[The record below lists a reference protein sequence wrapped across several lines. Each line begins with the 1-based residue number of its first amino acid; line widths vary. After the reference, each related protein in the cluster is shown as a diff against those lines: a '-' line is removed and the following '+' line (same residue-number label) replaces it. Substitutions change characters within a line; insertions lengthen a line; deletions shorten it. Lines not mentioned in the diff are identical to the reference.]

1 VLETS
6 PLRASIFFPQT
17 TKTKEFSVSTL
28 DTAKKKFKE
37 NEMIAI
43 AFVVGLVVGPLIS
56 GMIGWQVT
64 GGALEEQVRA
74 AVVEQQAL
82 FCVERIRA
90 TGQDT
95 SGFEF
100 SALND
105 LAKQWS
111 VMPGQDSADY
121 DVAHA
126 CSEKLGVR

>member
-1 VLETS
+1 M
-6 PLRASIFFPQT
+6 
-17 TKTKEFSVSTL
+17 STL
-28 DTAKKKFKE
+28 DAAKKKFKE

-56 GMIGWQVT
+56 SMIGWQVT
-64 GGALEEQVRA
+64 GGASEEKVRA

-95 SGFEF
+95 SGFEY
-100 SALND
+100 SALKD